1 MVGVLRQL
9 SRTEQSHKKMQ
20 NIKSPMATPTYRR
33 RRSKREFWNTTKA
46 YANYELRNPSA
57 VSAAKSN
64 TKHIARKKSAV
75 KSVNDWISQMGE
87 DVRVQTFTESKVRYV

>member
-1 MVGVLRQL
+1 MASRADLVRQ
-9 SRTEQSHKKMQ
+9 SRRLNSHKKMQ

-33 RRSKREFWNTTKA
+33 RRSKREFWNSTKA

-57 VSAAKSN
+57 VSTAKP
-64 TKHIARKKSAV
+64 ARKKSAV

-87 DVRVQTFTESKVRYV
+87 DVRVQTFTESKVRFV